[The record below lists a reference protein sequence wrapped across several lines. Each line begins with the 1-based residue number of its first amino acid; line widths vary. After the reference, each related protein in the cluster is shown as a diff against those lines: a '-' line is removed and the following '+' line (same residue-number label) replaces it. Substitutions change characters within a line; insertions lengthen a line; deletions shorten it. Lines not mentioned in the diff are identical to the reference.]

1 MNPYEILARFYD
13 LENADRVEDL
23 ALWASLA
30 QETGD
35 PVLELGCGSGRV
47 ALHLAREG
55 NTVVGVDSSPA
66 MLELAKNRLARNA
79 KTASHVQFLL
89 DDFTRLNLA
98 RTFPLILLPFNTFA
112 HLLER
117 ADWTAALRVISSHL
131 DPRGQVALELP
142 NPVSLWPQPQDGL
155 VLEQTFRDEERGVTI
170 QQFSSLRVDRIA
182 QQGRITWLYDE
193 IDSQGLVRRTVVPMT
208 LRYFLP
214 EEIHSLLSQAGLRMI
229 HLWGDYS
236 RNPLEDT
243 SPTMIVVGGR

>member
-23 ALWASLA
+23 PLWAELA
-30 QETGD
+30 RENGD

-47 ALHLAREG
+47 AMHLAREG
-55 NTVVGVDSSPA
+55 FRVIGVDSSPA
-66 MLELAKNRLARNA
+66 MLERAKSRLARNA
-79 KTASHVQFLL
+79 KAASQVQYLL

-98 RTFPLILLPFNTFA
+98 QTFPLILFPFNTFA

-117 ADWTAALRVISSHL
+117 PDWNAALQAVAAHL
-131 DPRGQVALELP
+131 DPQGRVALELP
-142 NPVSLWPQPQDGL
+142 NPMSLLAPVPDGL
-155 VLEQTFRDEERGVTI
+155 VLEHTFRDEERGITI

-182 QQGRITWLYDE
+182 QRWHISWLYDE
-193 IDSQGLVRRTVVPMT
+193 IDPEGNVRRTIVPMT

-214 EEIHSLLSQAGLRMI
+214 EEMHSLLLQAGLRMV
-229 HLWGDYS
+229 HLWGDYA
-236 RNPLEDT
+236 RGALEEN

>member
-1 MNPYEILARFYD
+1 VDDLPLWAELAR
-13 LENADRVEDL
+13 E
-23 ALWASLA
+23 S
-30 QETGD
+30 GD

-55 NTVVGVDSSPA
+55 FRVVGVESSPA
-66 MLELAKNRLARNA
+66 MLELAAGRLARNA
-79 KTASHVQFLL
+79 KTAPLIQYLL

-117 ADWTAALRVISSHL
+117 AEWNAALQAVAAHL
-131 DPRGQVALELP
+131 DSRGRVAIELP
-142 NPVSLWPQPQDGL
+142 NPLPLLTPAPDGL
-155 VLEQTFRDEERGVTI
+155 VLEHTFRDAERNVTI

-182 QQGRITWLYDE
+182 QRWQIQWLYDE
-193 IDSQGLVRRTVVPMT
+193 IDPEGSVRRTIVPMT

-214 EEIHSLLSQAGLRMI
+214 EEIRSLLLQAGLRPI
-229 HLWGDYS
+229 HLWGDYA
-236 RNPLEDT
+236 RGPLEEN